1 MPETTRYVFALVNNI
16 VSSQFSTPYSI
27 VKHIIWVDILRAE
40 LRSIFSEPRGAAE
53 NCEQWAKCDRT
64 SFLDGI
70 VFPKII
76 EFGSPI
82 DNSFWWASGF
92 CLRLKQSF
100 IFLMFEM
107 VSHYFFKFRYFSITP
122 KVQLSKWPLLFTDY
136 LCGCGH
142 HHELPFSRDSLL
154 ANCSSSLPIQLYKST
169 WKRRKTAH
177 EKKTLFRRSM
187 GWVKIAENNTVR
199 YVRVK

>member
-1 MPETTRYVFALVNNI
+1 MSQMWQNI
-16 VSSQFSTPYSI
+16 LFRWNSVSKDNRVWLANWQ
-27 VKHIIWVDILRAE
+27 IILM
-40 LRSIFSEPRGAAE
+40 
-53 NCEQWAKCDRT
+53 
-64 SFLDGI
+64 SF
-70 VFPKII
+70 
-76 EFGSPI
+76 
-82 DNSFWWASGF
+82 GF

-107 VSHYFFKFRYFSITP
+107 ASHYFFKFRYFSITP

-142 HHELPFSRDSLL
+142 HHELPFSCDSLL

-187 GWVKIAENNTVR
+187 GWVKVAENDTVR
-199 YVRVK
+199 YVRVQ